1 MTNVSY
7 PSFFIEFWFYL
18 LNIWEVCEFWVYDGF
33 IYYPCVGDCSYTYNY
48 NYKDYMMTRQI
59 PSIYILTTM
68 VKTDKLTSM
77 GELL

>member
-33 IYYPCVGDCSYTYNY
+33 IDYPCVGDCSYTYNY
-48 NYKDYMMTRQI
+48 NYKDYMMTR
-59 PSIYILTTM
+59 
-68 VKTDKLTSM
+68 
-77 GELL
+77 